1 MKTGSRARRRGE
13 PLAAVR
19 QITDRRLRIA
29 LVAAGVCLA
38 VSPTAAAHAQST
50 GRVVLPPAPTPP
62 PRSGVGARI
71 IGVAFDSIAMQPL
84 ANAVLQLVAASD
96 PTRIRTAT
104 SNTRGEYTID
114 SVAVGI
120 YLLGFFHPRLDSLG
134 IESPLLRVD
143 VTTDDELRASVAIPS
158 GRTLVARL
166 CGPDVAAAQQG
177 MFMGFVRSAR
187 GEALSGPARIRAQWT
202 EMVLGTR
209 GVERRSPA
217 RYATTTAGGAFTIC
231 GIPTDGT
238 FTTRAF
244 VGTDSSGFV
253 DLEAPANGLLVRDVY
268 VGAASKV
275 TVPIEVDTSERT
287 LARTTAVVL
296 RGNGKLRGT
305 VKSSSGQPVQG
316 ARVQV
321 WGSGIEAVTNAAG
334 QFTMQSLPSGT
345 YTLES
350 RALGFMPRKA
360 PVDVPDGVEGTTELA
375 MDVFVPTVDTLRI
388 RANRDP
394 AYDPLA
400 EFERRRKGGFGYFI
414 DEDALNKRNAMY
426 MSDVFR
432 MTPGMT
438 IMPGQLSGDQVLM
451 RGASGSGSCVPA
463 IYLNGVRVTSDD
475 GVIDNIVNPQEVRAV
490 EVYSRTASVPMQF
503 QASNGCGSVVIWT
516 GGRRSPGR

>member
-1 MKTGSRARRRGE
+1 
-13 PLAAVR
+13 
-19 QITDRRLRIA
+19 
-29 LVAAGVCLA
+29 
-38 VSPTAAAHAQST
+38 
-50 GRVVLPPAPTPP
+50 
-62 PRSGVGARI
+62 
-71 IGVAFDSIAMQPL
+71 MQPL
-84 ANAVLQLVAASD
+84 AGAILQLVAAKD

-104 SNTRGEYTID
+104 SDARGAYAID
-114 SVAVGI
+114 SVALGV
-120 YLLGFFHPRLDSLG
+120 YVLGFFHPRLDSLS

-143 VTTDDELRASVAIPS
+143 VTTDEELRALVAIPS
-158 GRTLVARL
+158 ARTLVARL
-166 CGPDVAAAQQG
+166 CGPDVVAAQQG
-177 MFMGFVRSAR
+177 LFMGFVRSAR
-187 GEALSGPARIRAQWT
+187 GDALSGPARIRAQWT
-202 EMVLGTR
+202 QMVLGTR

-231 GIPTDGT
+231 GIPTEGT

-253 DLEAPANGLLVRDVY
+253 DLEAPANGLLLRDVY
-268 VGAASKV
+268 VGSASKV
-275 TVPIEVDTSERT
+275 TVPIEVDSSERAF
-287 LARTTAVVL
+287 ARTTAVVL
-296 RGNGKLRGT
+296 RGNGKLRGLI
-305 VKSSSGQPVQG
+305 KSATGQPVRG

-334 QFTMQSLPSGT
+334 QFAMQSLPSGT

-350 RALGFMPRKA
+350 RALGYMPRKT
-360 PVDVPDGVEGTTELA
+360 PVDVPDGAEGTMELEMA
-375 MDVFVPTVDTLRI
+375 VFVPTVDTLRI

-394 AYDPLA
+394 VYDPLA
-400 EFERRRKGGFGYFI
+400 EFERRRKSGFGYFI
-414 DEDALNKRNAMY
+414 DEETLSKRNPMY

-451 RGASGSGSCVPA
+451 RGSGGAGSCVPA